1 MTDTVDS
8 STVELPD
15 LATRQEAAAYM
26 RVSVPTL
33 ARWAMD
39 KEGPP
44 FVRLG
49 RSVRYPRAG
58 LLKWVAS
65 QGSAAE

>member
-1 MTDTVDS
+1 MSDTAPS
-8 STVELPD
+8 STAELPD

-33 ARWAMD
+33 ARWAMEN
-39 KEGPP
+39 EGPP

-58 LLKWVAS
+58 LLKWVESRGGAV
-65 QGSAAE
+65 